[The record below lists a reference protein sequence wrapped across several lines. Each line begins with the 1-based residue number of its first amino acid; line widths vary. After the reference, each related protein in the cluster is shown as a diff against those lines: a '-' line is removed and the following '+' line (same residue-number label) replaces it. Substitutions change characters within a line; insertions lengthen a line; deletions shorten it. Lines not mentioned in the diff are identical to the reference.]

1 MSDRF
6 TRILLVVLV
15 ALIGFYVAEPFF
27 DRLLFTRGEP
37 RVITPRG
44 ELAPAEQ
51 TTVTLFQTVA
61 PSVVQVVA
69 GSRSGQGGTGTG
81 FIWDR
86 AGHIVTNNHVVQG
99 ANRIAVRMASGDVYR
114 AELIGRAPNYDLA
127 VLRVGAGSRLPPPI
141 ALGNSDDLKVGQWAF
156 AIGNPFGLDQT
167 LTTGI
172 ISALNRR
179 LPTAEGRELAD
190 VIQTDAAINPGNSGG
205 PLLDSAGRLIGVTT
219 AIFSPS
225 GANAGIGFAIPS
237 KVVNRIVPELIA
249 KGRVPT
255 PGIGIVAGDEDLATR
270 AGVHGLIVGAV
281 VPGSP
286 AERAGLR
293 GIDEQAGHL
302 GDVLVGVNGLP
313 VARLSD
319 FTDAIEK
326 TKIGDTVSLKV
337 QRDSGTVDLAVQV
350 IDIGE
355 KNSGE

>member
-1 MSDRF
+1 
-6 TRILLVVLV
+6 
-15 ALIGFYVAEPFF
+15 
-27 DRLLFTRGEP
+27 
-37 RVITPRG
+37 
-44 ELAPAEQ
+44 
-51 TTVTLFQTVA
+51 
-61 PSVVQVVA
+61 
-69 GSRSGQGGTGTG
+69 
-81 FIWDR
+81 
-86 AGHIVTNNHVVQG
+86 
-99 ANRIAVRMASGDVYR
+99 
-114 AELIGRAPNYDLA
+114 
-127 VLRVGAGSRLPPPI
+127 
-141 ALGNSDDLKVGQWAF
+141 
-156 AIGNPFGLDQT
+156 
-167 LTTGI
+167 
-172 ISALNRR
+172 
-179 LPTAEGRELAD
+179 
-190 VIQTDAAINPGNSGG
+190 
-205 PLLDSAGRLIGVTT
+205 LLDSAGRLIGVTT

-270 AGVHGLIVGAV
+270 AGVHGLIVGEV

-302 GDVLVGVNGLP
+302 GDVIVGVNERP

-319 FTDAIEK
+319 FTDALEK

-337 QRDSGTVDLAVQV
+337 QRNSGTVDLAVQV

>member
-6 TRILLVVLV
+6 TRVLLVVLV
-15 ALIGFYVAEPFF
+15 ALIGLYVAEPFV
-27 DRLLFTRGEP
+27 DRLLFTSGEP

-69 GSRSGQGGTGTG
+69 GSRGGQGGTGTG
-81 FIWDR
+81 FIWDK
-86 AGHIVTNNHVVQG
+86 AGHLVTNNHVVQG
-99 ANRIAVRMASGDVYR
+99 ANRISVRMASGDVYR
-114 AELIGRAPNYDLA
+114 AELVGRAPNYDLA
-127 VLRVGAGSRLPPPI
+127 VLRVSAGSRLPPPI
-141 ALGNSDDLKVGQWAF
+141 AIGDSDDLKVGQWAF

-205 PLLDSAGRLIGVTT
+205 PLLDSAGRLIGVNT

-225 GANAGIGFAIPS
+225 GTNAGIGFAIPS

-255 PGIGIVAGDEDLATR
+255 PGIGIVAGDEDIATR
-270 AGVHGLIVGAV
+270 TGVHGLIVGEV

-286 AERAGLR
+286 AARAGLK
-293 GIDEQAGHL
+293 GIDEEAGQL
-302 GDVLVGVNGLP
+302 GDVIVGVNDRT

-319 FTDAIEK
+319 FTDALEK

-337 QRDSGTVDLAVQV
+337 QRHSGTVDVAVQV

-355 KNSGE
+355 KSSGD